1 MTHPLFKS
9 KAIATWIAII
19 GGVFGLHRFYLH
31 GMRDIWGWLYSVPTF
46 LGLYGVHRMRSLG
59 QDDRLAWVLIP
70 LLGLTLASAMLS
82 SLVYALGPDEKW
94 NARYNQSGPASR
106 SGWVTVIGAIVA
118 LMLGAGVLMA
128 TLAFSAQRFYEIL
141 AEAPAETRK

>member
-1 MTHPLFKS
+1 
-9 KAIATWIAII
+9 
-19 GGVFGLHRFYLH
+19 
-31 GMRDIWGWLYSVPTF
+31 
-46 LGLYGVHRMRSLG
+46 
-59 QDDRLAWVLIP
+59 VLIP

-82 SLVYALGPDEKW
+82 ALVYALGPDEKW
-94 NARYNQSGPASR
+94 NARYNPSGPASR

-128 TLAFSAQRFYEIL
+128 TLAFSAQRFYEIQ

>member
-1 MTHPLFKS
+1 MTHPPFKS

-31 GMRDIWGWLYSVPTF
+31 GMRDIWGWLYPVPTL
-46 LGLYGVHRMRSLG
+46 LGLYGVHRMQSLG

-70 LLGLTLASAMLS
+70 LLGLTLASAMVPA
-82 SLVYALGPDEKW
+82 LVYALGADEKW
-94 NARYNQSGPASR
+94 NARYNPGGPASR

-128 TLAFSAQRFYEIL
+128 TLAFSAQRFFEVQ
-141 AEAPAETRK
+141 AEAPAKPGE